1 MLIMVIGAIP
11 IVGRLV
17 GGFLL
22 RGASIA
28 AKTGKVVGTGMQMLD
43 NPESLM
49 SMSRRNGG
57 RRKFQAARPWAPLS
71 MSPKKKRQSRGKRR
85 KERRRKQR
93 KSKIRRRTREEQQN
107 ENFCHISENL
117 ANISETVSHNLN
129 TLHDVNETV
138 SEIPAAYDAP
148 NGMEWFWQYGKLNLR
163 NKTTQD
169 DFHEEMI
176 E

>member
-1 MLIMVIGAIP
+1 MLIMVFSAIP

-28 AKTGKVVGTGMQMLD
+28 AKTGKAVGTGMQMLD

-49 SMSRRNGG
+49 TMSRRNGG
-57 RRKFQAARPWAPLS
+57 RRKFQAGRPWAPLS
-71 MSPKKKRQSRGKRR
+71 MPPKKKRQSRGRRR

-93 KSKIRRRTREEQQN
+93 KSKIRRRTREERQN

-129 TLHDVNETV
+129 TLHVNETV
-138 SEIPAAYDAP
+138 SEIPAATTYDAP

-163 NKTTQD
+163 NKTQD
-169 DFHEEMI
+169 FPEEMA

>member
-28 AKTGKVVGTGMQMLD
+28 AKTGKVVGKGMQMLD

-49 SMSRRNGG
+49 RSKRNGG
-57 RRKFQAARPWAPLS
+57 RRKFQAARPWASLS
-71 MSPKKKRQSRGKRR
+71 TPPKKKRQTRRKRR

-129 TLHDVNETV
+129 TLHVNETV